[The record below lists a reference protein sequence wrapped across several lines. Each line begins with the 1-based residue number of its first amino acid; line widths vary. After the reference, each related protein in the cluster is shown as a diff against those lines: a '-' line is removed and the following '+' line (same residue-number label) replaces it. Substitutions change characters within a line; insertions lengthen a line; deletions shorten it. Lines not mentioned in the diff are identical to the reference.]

1 VVLLQNKHWFS
12 NTKPDVV
19 QKWRATS
26 EYLFPTLRDSDGAE
40 HRLRCV
46 RLVLTANPVRDEHL
60 HPAVTRPQA
69 RFMLSLSRVRKH
81 RSEDVCLVPDGAMF
95 QRSELW
101 FDRQG
106 V

>member
-1 VVLLQNKHWFS
+1 VVVLLQNKHWFS

-19 QKWRATS
+19 EKWHATS
-26 EYLFPTLRDSDGAE
+26 EYLFPTLRDTNGAE
-40 HRLRCV
+40 HRLAHGQPRAGRAPSPRV
-46 RLVLTANPVRDEHL
+46 HQAPRLMFIFAPIGG
-60 HPAVTRPQA
+60 
-69 RFMLSLSRVRKH
+69 
-81 RSEDVCLVPDGAMF
+81 CLLGAMF